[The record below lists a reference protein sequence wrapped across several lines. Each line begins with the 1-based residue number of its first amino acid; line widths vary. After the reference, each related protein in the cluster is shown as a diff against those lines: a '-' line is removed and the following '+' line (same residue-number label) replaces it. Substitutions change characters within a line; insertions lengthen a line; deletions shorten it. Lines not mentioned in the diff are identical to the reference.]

1 MYDIVVIYRMMMHM
15 YWFCVI
21 YLEIDFK
28 KLFKNIDIQ
37 TICDVIA
44 GL

>member
-1 MYDIVVIYRMMMHM
+1 MMMHM
-15 YWFCVI
+15 YRFCVI

-28 KLFKNIDIQ
+28 KLSQIKLIQ
-37 TICDVIA
+37 TKCDVIA

>member
-1 MYDIVVIYRMMMHM
+1 MMMHM
-15 YWFCVI
+15 YRFCVI

-28 KLFKNIDIQ
+28 KLSKNIHIQ
-37 TICDVIA
+37 TKFDVIA